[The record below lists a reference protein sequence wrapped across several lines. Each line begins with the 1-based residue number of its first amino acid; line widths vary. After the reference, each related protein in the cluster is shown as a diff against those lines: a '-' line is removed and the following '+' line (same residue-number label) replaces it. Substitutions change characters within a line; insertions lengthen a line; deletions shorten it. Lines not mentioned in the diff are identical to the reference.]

1 MTISPGK
8 IDPTTTQPESRGAGE
23 GPLDDPDRNIKG
35 LLSVIKARNDVAG
48 SWEAELIKDA
58 NSAEKGET
66 NGSRYPAEASVL
78 GGVAIVLVV
87 GFCIA
92 FYVRAW
98 SRHVDLI
105 QRVLLM
111 EQRLD
116 LHEQQYNDGVSLRR
130 QPEASERRTKE
141 RAPKLKW
148 GRRVRPVT
156 DVTGYPRLDGRVDQV
171 PQPVLTMISPSSAQS
186 FADEQK

>member
-1 MTISPGK
+1 M
-8 IDPTTTQPESRGAGE
+8 
-23 GPLDDPDRNIKG
+23 GP
-35 LLSVIKARNDVAG
+35 AVAG

-66 NGSRYPAEASVL
+66 SGSRYPAEASVL

-98 SRHVDLI
+98 PRQVDLI